1 MERDEDNIRR
11 WDEVGNLLS
20 ELYRIVGCLEHL
32 FPGRKFTPD
41 GHLVGSIGEAIATHL
56 FNLTPLKN
64 SAAAHDAV
72 SVDGRKVQVK
82 FTQGNR
88 GVALRAQPDYL
99 VVLRLKPDR
108 SIEIVYNGRGCAP
121 WDRCGPPQSNGQR
134 SISLS
139 ALRDISAQ
147 DPLDLYGSLDLVAE
161 KIKNTI

>member
-1 MERDEDNIRR
+1 MKIDEDNIRR

-20 ELYRIVGCLEHL
+20 DLYRIVGRLERL

-41 GHLVGSIGEAIATHL
+41 GHLVGSIGEAIAAHL
-56 FNLTPLKN
+56 FNLTPLAN
-64 SAAAHDAV
+64 SAVTHDAV

-108 SIEIVYNGRGCAP
+108 SIEIVYNGRGRVP
-121 WDRCGPPQSNGQR
+121 WDLCGPLQTNGQR

-139 ALRDISAQ
+139 ALRRIIPPIQ
-147 DPLDLYGSLDLVAE
+147 DRLDLHE
-161 KIKNTI
+161 KPDWMISK